1 MRSTFAAASASSVLI
16 DSLRVPVNLFP
27 KRVSRGRAAVGQASR
42 NSTCENVGMLSQF
55 AMQAA
60 QMPGLVGPVSTLKAR
75 SSSKCNGF
83 FKRFS
88 LKQFAPN
95 LIGRGPVQG
104 LAWPLIHFKGNV
116 IEFSLGDISEVH
128 TLGQIVA
135 Q

>member
-60 QMPGLVGPVSTLKAR
+60 QMPGLVGPVSTL
-75 SSSKCNGF
+75 NLVGN
-83 FKRFS
+83 
-88 LKQFAPN
+88 LKQR
-95 LIGRGPVQG
+95 RGLSGTNG
-104 LAWPLIHFKGNV
+104 LQA
-116 IEFSLGDISEVH
+116 
-128 TLGQIVA
+128 A
-135 Q
+135 